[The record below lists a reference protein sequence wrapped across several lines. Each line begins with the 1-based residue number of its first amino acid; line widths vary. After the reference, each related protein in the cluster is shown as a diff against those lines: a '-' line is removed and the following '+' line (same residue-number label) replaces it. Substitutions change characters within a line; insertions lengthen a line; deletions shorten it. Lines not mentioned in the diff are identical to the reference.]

1 MENKLK
7 QLENGLY
14 KHNAEVGEIK
24 KQINT
29 MKMSNTNLNHID
41 DGNGNNNNKEQ
52 ETQIVNN
59 VNRLNENDMEKD
71 SIIKF
76 DADNEFDQKHCSLRT
91 DVIPR
96 PDVQVCV
103 TVIDF
108 VNTFYVKFWFIYS
121 DA

>member
-1 MENKLK
+1 MIFHKIFQNNYERLENKLK

-29 MKMSNTNLNHID
+29 MKISNTNLNHIV
-41 DGNGNNNNKEQ
+41 DGNHNNNKKQEE

-76 DADNEFDQKHCSLRT
+76 DADNEFDQKHCSLRA

-96 PDVQVCV
+96 PDIQV
-103 TVIDF
+103 
-108 VNTFYVKFWFIYS
+108 IYKIV
-121 DA
+121 